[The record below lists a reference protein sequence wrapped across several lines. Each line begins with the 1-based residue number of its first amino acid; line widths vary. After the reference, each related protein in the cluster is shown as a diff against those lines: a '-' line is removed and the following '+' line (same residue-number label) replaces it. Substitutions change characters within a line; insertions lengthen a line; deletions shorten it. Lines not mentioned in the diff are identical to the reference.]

1 MGRHISHLTVSRGKA
16 RINQRLEVR
25 PTMQEATNDEM
36 AIRER
41 LKAKRN
47 RLLKEFFENP
57 VNTRLAIKIRL
68 IDDRVAEITEH
79 QQTRQSRA
87 DT

>member
-1 MGRHISHLTVSRGKA
+1 MR
-16 RINQRLEVR
+16 
-25 PTMQEATNDEM
+25 EATNDEM

-47 RLLKEFFENP
+47 RLFKEFFENP
-57 VNTRLAIKIRL
+57 MNTRLAIKIRV
-68 IDDRVAEITEH
+68 IDDRVAEITEC

-87 DT
+87 GT